1 MNSYFAAQN
10 PGFELA
16 LPLLFIKTFLL
27 SLSIKQRMV
36 WENQVMNIYILIP
49 QIDSRLYEF
58 PIGAYSSR
66 ELAFQAI
73 KNDYVEHYPSVPLGD
88 IQVQQLDNVEVLTC
102 VNKQEETVISY
113 NIILKVLDDAYVES
127 LLIS

>member
-1 MNSYFAAQN
+1 M
-10 PGFELA
+10 
-16 LPLLFIKTFLL
+16 I
-27 SLSIKQRMV
+27 
-36 WENQVMNIYILIP
+36 WENQAMNIYILIP

-73 KNDYVEHYPSVPLGD
+73 KNDYVDHYPNVPLGD

-102 VNKQEETVISY
+102 VNKQEETVIRY